1 MRQRPSAATAF
12 QSGRQCAGAWF
23 GRGPHRGASPHG
35 SRTTRCV
42 GHQWRPTIEPHV
54 LPKVFEPYWRPPS
67 STPGGG
73 LGLGLY
79 ICKKIVEAHGGTL
92 EVCSS
97 AELGTCFTR
106 PGFQWARL
114 RRRPTYSVLEQRR
127 SPCGFYR

>member
-1 MRQRPSAATAF
+1 VRSEIAIQGTV
-12 QSGRQCAGAWF
+12 QCDTVRLQQLISNLVGNALA
-23 GRGPHRGASPHG
+23 HG
-35 SRTTRCV
+35 SPDVPVVVDARTEAGQLVVSVTN
-42 GHQWRPTIEPHV
+42 GGSPIEPHL

-97 AELGTCFTR
+97 AELGTCFT
-106 PGFQWARL
+106 ARL
-114 RRRPTYSVLEQRR
+114 PV
-127 SPCGFYR
+127 G